1 MFMKKKE
8 NNEEVQKLIFLI
20 FLKKEKVELVKN

>member
-1 MFMKKKE
+1 MKKKE

>member
-1 MFMKKKE
+1 MKKKE

-20 FLKKEKVELVKN
+20 FLKKGKVELVKN

>member
-20 FLKKEKVELVKN
+20 FLKKGKVELVKN